1 MGWISSEMFQ
11 FSNGSNAKQIQS
23 MNMADTIIM
32 KDRVEG
38 SVLGVNNVIV
48 YGGVLGNIEN
58 CENVYIIG
66 GNALG
71 DLNNNGMVV
80 ECDDA
85 ALEIKARTTKTN
97 MQNNNLFHDPITI
110 SPYT

>member
-1 MGWISSEMFQ
+1 MGWIPRIPS
-11 FSNGSNAKQIQS
+11 GSNAEQIQS

-38 SVLGVNNVIV
+38 SILGVNNVVV
-48 YGGVLGNIEN
+48 YDGVLGNIEN
-58 CENVYIIG
+58 CENVYVIG
-66 GNALG
+66 GNVLG
-71 DLNNNGMVV
+71 DLNNNDMVV

-85 ALEIKARTTKTN
+85 ALEIKARNIKIS